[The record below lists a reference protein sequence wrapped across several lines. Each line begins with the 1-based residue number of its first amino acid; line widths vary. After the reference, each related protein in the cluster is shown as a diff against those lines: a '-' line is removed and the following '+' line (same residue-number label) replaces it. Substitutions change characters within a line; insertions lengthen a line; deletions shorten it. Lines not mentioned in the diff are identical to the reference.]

1 MHKISLI
8 LIAFLFIFSGLSA
21 QKKNIID
28 EVIWIVG
35 DEAILKSDVEA
46 VLLDAEMRRQPIQGN
61 AYCIIPEQMAIQKLF
76 LHQAALDSVTVNEG
90 YIASLAEADLNK
102 YIADVGSVEKAEEYS
117 HKTVAQLREIIREK
131 YKSQALIEQ
140 MQSQL
145 VSGIQATPAE
155 VRRYFSNIPKDSLP
169 TIPEQVELQVLSV
182 NLPIPLSEVNRVKE
196 KLREFTER
204 ATANPADFSLLARLY
219 SEDPGSAVKG
229 GELGFTARATLDP
242 EFAAVAFN
250 LQDPKKVSRIVESQ
264 FGFHIIQLIG
274 KRGDKVNCRHIL
286 LKPRA
291 SIEDKQKGINR
302 LDSLG
307 DLIRQNKITFEQAV
321 MHYSMDRNT
330 AMNAGLMVNPN
341 TGNSKF
347 EYQDLPAE
355 VAKAAYSMN
364 IGEVSKAFT
373 MIDPLTG
380 KEMVTIVKLKSKTP
394 THKANIM
401 DDYQILKNILEGNKK
416 QEFLHNWI
424 SKKQKE
430 TYISIKP
437 EWRDCN
443 FQYKGWIKE

>member
-117 HKTVAQLREIIREK
+117 HKTVAQLREIIRDK

-155 VRRYFSNIPKDSLP
+155 VRRHFSKIPQDSLP

-182 NLPIPLSEVNRVKE
+182 NPPIPLTEVNRVKE

-204 ATANPADFSLLARLY
+204 ATANPNDFSLLARLY

-250 LQDPKKVSRIVESQ
+250 LQDPKKVSRIEESQ

>member
-1 MHKISLI
+1 MRKISLI

-117 HKTVAQLREIIREK
+117 HKTVAQLREIIRDK

-155 VRRYFSNIPKDSLP
+155 VRRHFSKIPQDSLP

-182 NLPIPLSEVNRVKE
+182 NPPIPLTEVNRVKE

-204 ATANPADFSLLARLY
+204 ATANPNDFSMLARLY

>member
-1 MHKISLI
+1 MRKIPLL
-8 LIAFLFIFSGLSA
+8 LIAFSLLVSGISA

-61 AYCIIPEQMAIQKLF
+61 AYCVIPEQMAIQKLF

-117 HKTVAQLREIIREK
+117 HKTVAQLREIIRDK

-155 VRRYFSNIPKDSLP
+155 VRRYFSKIPQDSLP

-182 NLPIPLSEVNRVKE
+182 NPPIPLSEVNRVKE

-204 ATANPADFSLLARLY
+204 ATASPNDFSLLARLY

-229 GELGFTARATLDP
+229 GELGYTARATLDP

-330 AMNAGLMVNPN
+330 AMNAGLMVNQN

-364 IGEVSKAFT
+364 IGEVSKSFT

-401 DDYQILKNILEGNKK
+401 DDYQILKNIMEGNKK

-424 SKKQKE
+424 LKKQKE

>member
-1 MHKISLI
+1 MRKIFLF
-8 LIAFLFIFSGLSA
+8 LIAFCLLVSGMYA
-21 QKKNIID
+21 QKKNVID

-35 DEAILKSDVEA
+35 DEAILKSDIEA
-46 VLLDAEMRRQPIQGN
+46 VILDAEMRRQPIQGN

-90 YIASLAEADLNK
+90 YIASLAESDLNK
-102 YIADVGSVEKAEEYS
+102 YIADVGSAEKAEEYS
-117 HKTVAQLREIIREK
+117 HKTVAQLREIIRDK
-131 YKSQALIEQ
+131 YKNQALIEQ

-145 VSGIQATPAE
+145 VSNIQATPAE
-155 VRRYFSNIPKDSLP
+155 VRRYFSSIPADSLP

-182 NLPIPLSEVNRVKE
+182 NPPIPLSEVNRVKE
-196 KLREFTER
+196 KLREFAER
-204 ATANPADFSLLARLY
+204 ATANANDFSLLARLY

-229 GELGFTARATLDP
+229 GEIGYTARTSLDP

-250 LQDPKKVSRIVESQ
+250 LQDPKKVSRVVESQ
-264 FGFHIIQLIG
+264 FGYHIIQLIG

-286 LKPRA
+286 LKPHA
-291 SIEDKQKGINR
+291 TIEDKQKGINR
-302 LDSLG
+302 LDSLA

-321 MHYSMDRNT
+321 MHFSQDKNT
-330 AMNAGLMVNPN
+330 AMNAGLMINQN
-341 TGNSKF
+341 SGNSKF
-347 EYQDLPAE
+347 EYQELPSE
-355 VAKAAYSMN
+355 IAKAAYSMKV
-364 IGEVSKAFT
+364 GEVSKAFS
-373 MIDPLTG
+373 MIDPSSG
-380 KEMVTIVKLKSKTP
+380 KDKVTIIKLKSKIP

-401 DDYQILKNILEGNKK
+401 DDYQSLKGIMENNKK

-437 EWRDCN
+437 EWRNCD

>member
-1 MHKISLI
+1 MRKISLI
-8 LIAFLFIFSGLSA
+8 LIAFLLIFSGLSA

-117 HKTVAQLREIIREK
+117 HKTVAQLREIIRDK

-155 VRRYFSNIPKDSLP
+155 VRRHFSKIPQDSLP

-182 NLPIPLSEVNRVKE
+182 NPPIPLTEVNRVKE

-204 ATANPADFSLLARLY
+204 ATANPNDFSLLARLY

-264 FGFHIIQLIG
+264 FGCHIIQLIG

-291 SIEDKQKGINR
+291 SLEDKQKGINR

-307 DLIRQNKITFEQAV
+307 DLIRQNIITFEQAV

>member
-1 MHKISLI
+1 MRKIPLL
-8 LIAFLFIFSGLSA
+8 LIAFSLLVSGISA

-46 VLLDAEMRRQPIQGN
+46 VLLDAEMRRQPIQGD
-61 AYCIIPEQMAIQKLF
+61 AYCVIPEQMAIQKLF

-117 HKTVAQLREIIREK
+117 HKTVAQLREIIRDK

-155 VRRYFSNIPKDSLP
+155 VRRYFSKIPQDSLP

-182 NLPIPLSEVNRVKE
+182 NPPIPLSEVNRVKE

-204 ATANPADFSLLARLY
+204 ATASPNDFSLLARLY

-229 GELGFTARATLDP
+229 GELGYTARATLDP

-330 AMNAGLMVNPN
+330 AMNAGLMVNQN

-364 IGEVSKAFT
+364 IGEVSKSFT

-401 DDYQILKNILEGNKK
+401 DDYQILKNIMEGNKK

-424 SKKQKE
+424 LKKQKE

>member
-1 MHKISLI
+1 MRKISLI
-8 LIAFLFIFSGLSA
+8 LIAFLLIFSGLSA

-117 HKTVAQLREIIREK
+117 HKTVAQLREIIRDK

-155 VRRYFSNIPKDSLP
+155 VRRHFSKIPQDSLP

-182 NLPIPLSEVNRVKE
+182 NPPIPLTEVNRVKE

-204 ATANPADFSLLARLY
+204 ATANPNDFSLLARLY

-330 AMNAGLMVNPN
+330 AMNAGLMVSPN

>member
-1 MHKISLI
+1 MRKISLI
-8 LIAFLFIFSGLSA
+8 LIAFLLIFSGLSA

-117 HKTVAQLREIIREK
+117 HKTVAQLREIIRDK

-155 VRRYFSNIPKDSLP
+155 VRRHFSKISKDSLP

-182 NLPIPLSEVNRVKE
+182 NPPIPLTEVNRVKE

-204 ATANPADFSLLARLY
+204 ATANPNDFSLLARLY

>member
-1 MHKISLI
+1 MRKISLI
-8 LIAFLFIFSGLSA
+8 LIAFLLIFSGLSA

-229 GELGFTARATLDP
+229 GELGYTARATLDP

>member
-1 MHKISLI
+1 MRKIPLL
-8 LIAFLFIFSGLSA
+8 LIAFSLLVSGISA

-61 AYCIIPEQMAIQKLF
+61 AYCVIPEQMAIQKLF

-117 HKTVAQLREIIREK
+117 HKTVAQLREIIRDK

-155 VRRYFSNIPKDSLP
+155 VRRYFSKIPQDSLP

-182 NLPIPLSEVNRVKE
+182 NPPIPLSEVNRVKE

-204 ATANPADFSLLARLY
+204 ATASPNDFSLLARLY

-229 GELGFTARATLDP
+229 GELGYTARATLDP

-330 AMNAGLMVNPN
+330 AMNAGLMVNQN

-364 IGEVSKAFT
+364 IGEVSKSFT

-380 KEMVTIVKLKSKTP
+380 KEMVTIVKLKSKTL

-401 DDYQILKNILEGNKK
+401 DDYQILKNIMEGNKK

-424 SKKQKE
+424 LKKQKE

>member
-1 MHKISLI
+1 MRKISLI
-8 LIAFLFIFSGLSA
+8 LIAFLLIFSGLSA

-117 HKTVAQLREIIREK
+117 HKTVAQLREIIRDK

-155 VRRYFSNIPKDSLP
+155 VRRHFSKISKDSLP

-182 NLPIPLSEVNRVKE
+182 NPPIPLTEVNRVKE

-204 ATANPADFSLLARLY
+204 ATANPNDFSLLARLY

-401 DDYQILKNILEGNKK
+401 DDYQILKIILEGNKK

>member
-1 MHKISLI
+1 MRKISL
-8 LIAFLFIFSGLSA
+8 LLLAFGLLAPGLQA
-21 QKKNIID
+21 QKKNTID

-46 VLLDAEMRRQPIQGN
+46 LILDAQMRRQPIQGD
-61 AYCIIPEQMAIQKLF
+61 AYCVIPEQMAIQKLF

-155 VRRYFSNIPKDSLP
+155 VRRYFSNISKDSLP

-182 NLPIPLSEVNRVKE
+182 NPPIPLAEVNRVKE

-229 GELGFTARATLDP
+229 GEIGYTARATLDP

-291 SIEDKQKGINR
+291 SIEDKQNGITR
-302 LDSLG
+302 LDSLA

-321 MHYSMDRNT
+321 MHYSQDKNT
-330 AMNAGLMVNPN
+330 AMNAGLMVNQN

-347 EYQDLPAE
+347 EYQDLPSE
-355 VAKAAYSMN
+355 VAKAAYDMN
-364 IGEVSKAFT
+364 VGEVSKAFT

-380 KEMVTIVKLKSKTP
+380 KEMITIVKLKSKTP

-401 DDYQILKNILEGNKK
+401 DDYQVLKNIMEGNKK

-437 EWRDCN
+437 EWRNCN
-443 FQYKGWIKE
+443 FQYKGWIKD

>member
-1 MHKISLI
+1 MRKIPLL
-8 LIAFLFIFSGLSA
+8 LIAFSLLVSGISA

-61 AYCIIPEQMAIQKLF
+61 AYCVIPEQMAIQKLF

-102 YIADVGSVEKAEEYS
+102 YIADVGSIEKAEEYS
-117 HKTVAQLREIIREK
+117 HKTVAQLREIIRDK

-155 VRRYFSNIPKDSLP
+155 VRRYFSKIPQDSLP

-182 NLPIPLSEVNRVKE
+182 NPPIPLSEVNRVKE

-204 ATANPADFSLLARLY
+204 ATASPNDFSLLARLY

-229 GELGFTARATLDP
+229 GELGYTARATLDP

-330 AMNAGLMVNPN
+330 AMNAGLMVNQN

-364 IGEVSKAFT
+364 IGEVSKSFT

-401 DDYQILKNILEGNKK
+401 DDYQILKNIMEGNKK

-424 SKKQKE
+424 LKKQKE

>member
-1 MHKISLI
+1 MRKISLI
-8 LIAFLFIFSGLSA
+8 LIAFLLIFSGLSA

-117 HKTVAQLREIIREK
+117 HKTVAQLREIIRDK

-155 VRRYFSNIPKDSLP
+155 VRRHFSKIPQDSLP

-182 NLPIPLSEVNRVKE
+182 NPPIPLTEVNRVKE

-204 ATANPADFSLLARLY
+204 ATANPNDFGLLARLY

>member
-117 HKTVAQLREIIREK
+117 HKTVAQLREIIRDK

-155 VRRYFSNIPKDSLP
+155 VRRHFSKIPQDSLP

-182 NLPIPLSEVNRVKE
+182 NPPIPLTEVNRVKE

-204 ATANPADFSLLARLY
+204 ATANPNDFSLLARLY

-424 SKKQKE
+424 IKKQKE
-430 TYISIKP
+430 TYISIDPQWQK
-437 EWRDCN
+437 CK
-443 FQYKGWIKE
+443 FQYPGWIKK

>member
-1 MHKISLI
+1 MRKISLI
-8 LIAFLFIFSGLSA
+8 LIAFLLIFSGLSA

-117 HKTVAQLREIIREK
+117 HKTVAQLREIIRDK

-155 VRRYFSNIPKDSLP
+155 VRRHFSKIPQDSLP

-182 NLPIPLSEVNRVKE
+182 NPPIPLTEVNRVKE

-204 ATANPADFSLLARLY
+204 ATANPNDFSLLARLY

-355 VAKAAYSMN
+355 VAKAAYCMN